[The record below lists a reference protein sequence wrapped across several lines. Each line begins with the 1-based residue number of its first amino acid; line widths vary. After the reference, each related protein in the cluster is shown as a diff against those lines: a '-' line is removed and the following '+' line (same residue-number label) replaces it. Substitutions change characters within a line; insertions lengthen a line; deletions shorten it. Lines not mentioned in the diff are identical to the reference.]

1 MAIEISYQNKKLQVN
16 RKITRKQFLKQL
28 SWLIALPYG
37 LFAGL
42 SFKQNARINRPKDIR
57 IPLEIN
63 NGVTFRDGLIIVKND
78 KKTEFLSA
86 KCTHLG
92 CNIHSVE
99 NNELVCPCHGSRF
112 SLEGDCLKGP
122 AKESL
127 QTHEYEIDETV
138 SEYIIKI

>member
-1 MAIEISYQNKKLQVN
+1 MVLVKKVQSNNKIS
-16 RKITRKQFLKQL
+16 RKQFLKQL
-28 SWLIALPYG
+28 SWLIALPYA

-63 NGVTFRDGLIIVKND
+63 KGITFRDGLIIVKKDN
-78 KKTEFLSA
+78 KTQFLSA

-112 SLEGDCLKGP
+112 SLSGECIKGP
-122 AKESL
+122 AKEGL
-127 QTHEYEIDETV
+127 HIFEFDIDEIENDYV
-138 SEYIIKI
+138 VKINC

>member
-1 MAIEISYQNKKLQVN
+1 LQVN

-28 SWLIALPYG
+28 SWLIALPYAV
-37 LFAGL
+37 FAGI
-42 SFKQNARINRPKDIR
+42 SFKQNARINRAKDIR

-99 NNELVCPCHGSRF
+99 NNKLVCPCHGSRF
-112 SLEGDCLKGP
+112 TLSGKCIKGP
-122 AKESL
+122 AREPLKKM
-127 QTHEYEIDETV
+127 EYEIDETV
-138 SEYIIKI
+138 NEYIIKI

>member
-1 MAIEISYQNKKLQVN
+1 MQANKS
-16 RKITRKQFLKQL
+16 ITRKQFLKQL
-28 SWLIALPYG
+28 SWLIALPYA

-63 NGVTFRDGLIIVKND
+63 KGVTFRDGLIVVKKDN
-78 KKTEFLSA
+78 KIQFLSA

-92 CNIHSVE
+92 CNIHSIE

-112 SLEGDCLKGP
+112 TLSGKCIKGP
-122 AKESL
+122 AKEGL
-127 QTHEYEIDETV
+127 QILDFDIDEIEKDYV
-138 SEYIIKI
+138 IKINR

>member
-1 MAIEISYQNKKLQVN
+1 MQANKS
-16 RKITRKQFLKQL
+16 ITRKQFLRQL
-28 SWLIALPYG
+28 SWLIALPYA

-63 NGVTFRDGLIIVKND
+63 KGITFRDGLIIVKEDN
-78 KKTEFLSA
+78 KTQFLSA

-99 NNELVCPCHGSRF
+99 NNELVCPCYGSRF
-112 SLEGDCLKGP
+112 SLSGECIKGP
-122 AKESL
+122 AKEGL
-127 QTHEYEIDETV
+127 HVFEFDIYEIENDYV
-138 SEYIIKI
+138 VKINC